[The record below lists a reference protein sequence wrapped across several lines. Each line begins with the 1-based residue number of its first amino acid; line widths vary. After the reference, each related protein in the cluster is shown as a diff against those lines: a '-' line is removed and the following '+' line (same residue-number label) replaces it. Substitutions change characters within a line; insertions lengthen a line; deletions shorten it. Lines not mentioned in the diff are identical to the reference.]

1 VAVVLIVDDDED
13 IGDALALALTDE
25 GHKGIAARTADDA
38 LALAS
43 SEVPELILVD
53 YNMPGVDT
61 RRLIADLRGID
72 PNVRVMVCTGESLGE
87 ERVRELGADGT
98 LRKPFSI
105 DVLLRLLQADDRPV
119 A

>member
-1 VAVVLIVDDDED
+1 VAIVLIVDDDED

-25 GHKGIAARTADDA
+25 GHRGVAARTADDA

-53 YNMPGVDT
+53 YNMPGTDPA
-61 RRLIADLRGID
+61 RIIADLRAAD
-72 PNVRVMVCTGESLGE
+72 PAVRVYLCTGETLDD
-87 ERVRELGADGT
+87 ERVRLTGADGI
-98 LRKPFSI
+98 LRKPFSVEQI
-105 DVLLRLLQADDRPV
+105 LRLLSTDDRPS

>member
-1 VAVVLIVDDDED
+1 MLIVDDDED

-43 SEVPELILVD
+43 SELPELVLVD

-61 RRLIADLRGID
+61 AQLIAGLRGTV
-72 PNVRVMVCTGESLGE
+72 PGVRVVLCTGATLDAD
-87 ERVRELGADGT
+87 RVHAVGSDAL
-98 LRKPFSI
+98 LRKPFTI
-105 DVLLRLLQADDRPV
+105 EAVVQLLQADVRPD